1 MLRHPPLSSGWR
13 QKDLDNLS
21 IHLSA
26 TLFADDADK
35 SNAFYAAMRKLWTSM
50 EVVACRTQ
58 ANRFYFVRCQRCHE
72 YVYGEFGSWSE
83 EHTWMIQQPLL
94 DFVGATVPARVGAP
108 SV

>member
-1 MLRHPPLSSGWR
+1 MLQHPPLSSGWR
-13 QKDLDNLS
+13 QTDLDNWS

-35 SNAFYAAMRKLWTSM
+35 GNAFYAAMRKLWTSM
-50 EVVACRTQ
+50 EVTACRTQ
-58 ANRFYFVRCQRCHE
+58 ANRFYFVQCQHCGE
-72 YVYGEFGSWSE
+72 YAYGDFGVYIE
-83 EHTWMIQQPLL
+83 EHPSMIQQPLL